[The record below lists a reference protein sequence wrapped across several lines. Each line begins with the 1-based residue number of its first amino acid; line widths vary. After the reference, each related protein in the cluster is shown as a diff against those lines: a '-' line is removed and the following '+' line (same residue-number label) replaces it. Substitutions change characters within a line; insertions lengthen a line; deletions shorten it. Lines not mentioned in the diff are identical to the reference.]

1 MLPVIE
7 PMLATPGEVA
17 ALRDPEA
24 WHYEVKWDG
33 YRAIASVGAGE
44 ATFRSRGGLDFTRTY
59 PELGELAGL
68 VGDQE
73 CVLDG
78 EVVALGPDGRSDFGA
93 LQNRKNPSG
102 AVSVH
107 YMVFDVLH
115 LAGESL
121 LRVPYVQRRELLEAV
136 VEGGRF
142 VHVPETFGTD
152 RALALEASTQLRLE
166 GLVAKR
172 AASLYLPGRRSPD
185 WVKGKNLRTQE
196 VVVVGW
202 KPGAGRRGGTVGS
215 LLLAVPGPRGL
226 ECVGGVG
233 TGFTQRQLDDALARL
248 APLARDTDPG
258 VAGLLR
264 EEVRDT
270 RWVEPALV
278 GEVAFSEW
286 SHVGRL
292 RHPVWRGW
300 REDKRP
306 DEVVREV

>member
-1 MLPVIE
+1 
-7 PMLATPGEVA
+7 MLATPGDVA
-17 ALRDPEA
+17 ALPDPDA

-33 YRAIASVGAGE
+33 YRAIASVAGGS
-44 ATFRSRGGLDFTRTY
+44 AAFRSRGGLDFARTY

-73 CVLDG
+73 VVLDG

-93 LQNRKNPSG
+93 LQNRRNSSG
-102 AVSVH
+102 AGTVH
-107 YMVFDVLH
+107 YMVFDLLH
-115 LAGESL
+115 LSGESL
-121 LRVPYVQRRELLEAV
+121 LKVTYVQRRELLEAV
-136 VEGGRF
+136 VDAGRF

-152 RALALEASTQLRLE
+152 RALALDASRQLRLE

-172 AASLYLPGRRSPD
+172 AGSLYMPGRRSPD
-185 WVKGKNLRTQE
+185 WVKGKNLSTQE
-196 VVVVGW
+196 VVIVGW
-202 KPGAGRRGGTVGS
+202 KPGSGRRGGTVGS
-215 LLLAVPGPRGL
+215 LLGAVNGPGGL

-233 TGFTQRQLDDALARL
+233 TGFTELMLVEALARL
-248 APLARDTDPG
+248 TPLARDTPPA

-264 EEVRDT
+264 EEQRDT
-270 RWVEPALV
+270 RWVEPVLV

-300 REDKRP
+300 RPDKRP
-306 DEVVREV
+306 EDVVREG

>member
-7 PMLATPGEVA
+7 PMLATPGDVA

-33 YRAIASVGAGE
+33 YRAIASVTPAR
-44 ATFRSRGGLDFTRTY
+44 ATFRSRGGQDFTRAY

-68 VGDQE
+68 VGGQE

-78 EVVALGPDGRSDFGA
+78 EVVALAPDGRADFGA
-93 LQNRKNPSG
+93 LQNRRNATG
-102 AVSVH
+102 ALAVH
-107 YMVFDVLH
+107 YMVFDLLH
-115 LAGESL
+115 LGDVSL

-136 VEGGRF
+136 VEGGRC

-152 RALALEASTQLRLE
+152 RELALAASRQLRLE
-166 GLVAKR
+166 GVVAKR
-172 AASLYLPGRRSPD
+172 GLSLYLPGRRSPD
-185 WVKGKNLRTQE
+185 WIKAKNLRTQE

-202 KPGAGRRGGTVGS
+202 KPGEGRRGGTVGS
-215 LLLAVPGPRGL
+215 LLCAVPGASGL

-233 TGFTQRQLDDALARL
+233 TGFTQRQLEDALVRL
-248 APLARDTDPG
+248 APLERGSAPG
-258 VAGLLR
+258 VVGLLR

-270 RWVEPALV
+270 RWVEPVLV

-306 DEVVREV
+306 DDVVREG